1 MKKARGFSLIELL
14 VVLVMITIMAA
25 SVSIAVNRTSPEK
38 ELNTL
43 GFQLFAKMNF
53 AIDES
58 LMQRKLIGLRIV
70 NQEKKSA
77 YYWYSF
83 TNNRWQLLNNSL
95 AGVVIPDNIF
105 IERELDSDF
114 TDSLLAQTLNDTS
127 EEKALVPDIVFY
139 PNSDISEFT
148 ITIGYRDTSESD
160 HTFRIMLD
168 KYGQLSHS
176 LEAEIAL

>member
-1 MKKARGFSLIELL
+1 MKKSQGFSLIELL
-14 VVLVMITIMAA
+14 VVLVMITVMAA
-25 SVSIAVNRTSPEK
+25 SVSIAVNRASPEK

-43 GFQLFAKMNF
+43 GLQLFAKMNF
-53 AIDES
+53 AIDEA
-58 LMQRKLIGLRIV
+58 LMQRKLIGLRIE

-77 YYWYSF
+77 YYWHSF
-83 TNNRWQLLNNSL
+83 TNNRWQLLSDSL
-95 AGVVIPDNIF
+95 SSVVIPDNIL
-105 IERELDSDF
+105 IERELDTEF
-114 TDSLLAQTLNDTS
+114 TDSLLAQTLNDTD

-148 ITIGYRDTSESD
+148 ITIGYRDPRESD

-168 KYGQLSHS
+168 EYGQLSHS